1 MTPDAALI
9 LCRFL
14 FDAAAVFLWGASAYL
29 CWVVPADLA
38 AQVSRRLRNW
48 YILALLL
55 VIGTTASLL
64 PLRAATIGEGWS
76 DALVP
81 EMMRTILS
89 GTTVGQAWIAQAGAT
104 VLLAISRLAPLPF
117 RDRAR
122 AIIAG
127 LLLLSLTI
135 SGHAAM
141 NSGALRAPQRLNDGL
156 HLLSGGAW
164 LGALVPVIVILA
176 MLRDARWQNDA
187 RAALMRFSTAGH
199 VAVAVVIATG
209 IINTFLIIGSPP
221 LNWRLDYQFLLSVKI
236 VIVFVLVA
244 LAITN
249 RYILVPR
256 LARSPSL
263 QLLKWAT
270 GAEMVLGL
278 AVLGLVSVFGTM
290 PPT

>member
-81 EMMRTILS
+81 EMMRSILS

-104 VLLAISRLAPLPF
+104 VLLAMSCLVPVPF
-117 RDRAR
+117 RHRAR

-164 LGALVPVIVILA
+164 LGALVPVIVILP

-187 RAALMRFSTAGH
+187 RVALMRFSTAGH

-221 LNWRLDYQFLLSVKI
+221 LNWRFDYQFLLSVKI
-236 VIVFVLVA
+236 LIVFVLVA

-256 LARSPSL
+256 LARGPSL

-270 GAEMVLGL
+270 AAEMVLGL
-278 AVLGLVSVFGTM
+278 AVVGLVAVFGTM